1 MPKKI
6 QVIHTVEKLRE
17 IRRSWGFQEKVG
29 FVPTMG
35 ALHNGHGSLIARAA
49 AENAHTIVSVFV
61 NPTQFGANEDLDKY
75 PRTLEKD
82 CEIAEKMGAE
92 IVFAPSP
99 KEVYPFSPTQVVF
112 SLLDMD
118 KKLCGKSRPGHFNGV
133 VQVVS
138 LLFNMVQPDNA
149 YFGEKDFQQLLI
161 IKRLT
166 KELHFPVNIVGCPT
180 HRENDGLAMS
190 SRNIYLGAEE
200 REQALVISRCLFYL
214 KENFGSFAN
223 VNEMKSF
230 VNEEISKCDKMRL
243 DYFEVYNEE
252 DLSEIE
258 DLKNAEKPHAFM
270 AVFAGTTRLID
281 NWKLK

>member
-1 MPKKI
+1 MI
-6 QVIHTVEKLRE
+6 QVIHTIAELRE

-35 ALHNGHGSLIARAA
+35 ALHNGHGSLIARSA

-61 NPTQFGANEDLDKY
+61 NPTQFGVNEDLDKY

-82 CEIAEKMGAE
+82 CEIAERMGAE

-99 KEVYPFSPTQVVF
+99 KEVYPFSPTEVGF
-112 SLLDMD
+112 FLLNID

-161 IKRLT
+161 IRRLT
-166 KELHFPVNIVGCPT
+166 KELHFPVNIIGCPT
-180 HRENDGLAMS
+180 HRESDGLAMS
-190 SRNIYLGAEE
+190 SRNVYLGAEE
-200 REQALVISRCLFYL
+200 RAQALVISRCLFYL
-214 KENFGSFAN
+214 KENFNNFAN
-223 VNEMKSF
+223 VSEMKAF
-230 VNEEISKCDKMRL
+230 VNAEMNKCDKMRL
-243 DYFEVYNEE
+243 DYFEVYNED

-258 DLKNAEKPHAFM
+258 DLHNAPKPHAFM
-270 AVFAGTTRLID
+270 AAFAGTTRLID